1 VFSGAVV
8 RRLSV
13 SSQAEARKEAII
25 LELIEARACI
35 LAAASGLPVEKQ
47 DEFFLGVWSV
57 KDLLAHLVGWDYT
70 NIEAA
75 KEIQE
80 GKLPSFYDQYDR
92 GWRSYNAKLV
102 KEYRREDFGEL
113 VSSVEES
120 HRELVEYLRG
130 VPAEEFDKDRGIR
143 AGRWKVTIAR
153 LLEVEAKD
161 EWEHCRQI
169 KEFGTSRGTVQSEG
183 A

>member
-1 VFSGAVV
+1 MEK
-8 RRLSV
+8 RLSV
-13 SSQAEARKEAII
+13 NGQAEAKKEAII
-25 LELIEARACI
+25 SGLIEARRCI
-35 LAAASGLPVEKQ
+35 LTAASDLPVGKQ
-47 DEFFLGVWSV
+47 EEVFLGVWSV
-57 KDLLAHLVGWDYT
+57 KELLAHLVGWDYT

-80 GKLPSFYDQYDR
+80 NELPSFYGQRDR

-102 KEYRREDFGEL
+102 RAYRRDDFGEL
-113 VSSVEES
+113 VSLVEES
-120 HRELVEYLRG
+120 HRELTEYLRG

-153 LLEVEAKD
+153 LLEAEIKD
-161 EWEHCRQI
+161 EWEHCRQVR
-169 KEFGTSRGTVQSEG
+169 EFGTSLGPVDSEE